1 MADKDEARTLAGS
14 AHVLPADASV
24 DSEIE
29 RLRAELAEER
39 ERRIVAEAVA
49 EERAQA
55 LEDARL
61 ALRAVA
67 AAEAAN
73 GAANGEGAARDVAQE
88 DDPRPR
94 PRGNWLR

>member
-1 MADKDEARTLAGS
+1 MPEKEPAAKRAS
-14 AHVLPADASV
+14 ATRILPPDASAE
-24 DSEIE
+24 SEIE

-61 ALRAVA
+61 ALRVIADGQP
-67 AAEAAN
+67 AN
-73 GAANGEGAARDVAQE
+73 GNGNQPEVEAPPADE
-88 DDPRPR
+88 PRMR

>member
-1 MADKDEARTLAGS
+1 MGDKEQVRTLAGAAHILPEEAS
-14 AHVLPADASV
+14 A

-49 EERAQA
+49 EERALA

-67 AAEAAN
+67 ALEAAIEPEPEPEI
-73 GAANGEGAARDVAQE
+73 APADE
-88 DDPRPR
+88 PRVR

>member
-1 MADKDEARTLAGS
+1 MGDNDEARALAGA
-14 AHVLPADASV
+14 AHILPTDASV
-24 DSEIE
+24 ESEIE

-61 ALRAVA
+61 ALRAL
-67 AAEAAN
+67 AEAPPEN
-73 GAANGEGAARDVAQE
+73 GNAAGPNDTAA
-88 DDPRPR
+88 DDGRPR